1 MNYTLPE
8 EMYTLPSNTLDIIG
22 IIEKT
27 PHRPLKIFIQILAIL
42 LIMVIIFVIITNT
55 VYTLTRNQNITNI
68 LNEIFIY
75 GYIVCAVIGVV
86 YVLNYDAIEPL
97 KEKYPKELTP
107 LKKEYPMMFIAIY
120 PQKYVLTTN
129 YEVIKLSQV
138 EDGDVIMNID
148 MKRLRDENPNIFK
161 QIDLLKNGYNKEK

>member
-42 LIMVIIFVIITNT
+42 LIMVIICIIISNT

-86 YVLNYDAIEPL
+86 YVLNYDAVEPL
-97 KEKYPKELTP
+97 KEKYP
-107 LKKEYPMMFIAIY
+107 MVFIAWK
-120 PQKYVLTTN
+120 PDKYVLTTDYKTTYYGN
-129 YEVIKLSQV
+129 VSDTDRIIDIDIEKL
-138 EDGDVIMNID
+138 
-148 MKRLRDENPNIFK
+148 KRKNPEIFRQLELRDS
-161 QIDLLKNGYNKEK
+161 GYIGKKRKGDK

>member
-27 PHRPLKIFIQILAIL
+27 PHRPLKIFIQILASL

-55 VYTLTRNQNITNI
+55 VYTITRNQNITNI

-97 KEKYPKELTP
+97 KEKYP
-107 LKKEYPMMFIAIY
+107 MVFIAWK
-120 PQKYVLTTN
+120 PDKYVLTTDYKVKPHYN
-129 YEVIKLSQV
+129 VFDDKIIDIDIEKL
-138 EDGDVIMNID
+138 
-148 MKRLRDENPNIFK
+148 KRKNPEIFRQLELRDR
-161 QIDLLKNGYNKEK
+161 GYIGKKRKGDK